1 MTKHAV
7 IHFYSAPTQ
16 SHPATSYTGHVG
28 DFHKPVMRPDLDGYS
43 EAPGPAQKA
52 EAAHD
57 LAHLLIHDPSVPRDQ
72 AATDRF
78 IALEQEFGLETL
90 AELWSSAPA
99 VSLPGALYRL
109 YALHSWIT
117 RRPDEASGWFS
128 AGRSSSPAE
137 VVAGVADPPGPREVE
152 SMAREILS
160 GAFRGDF
167 AHACDRAAAFVF
179 VAARG
184 RATEDGPG
192 LAEFHRMGE
201 DLRAAARLYREGDL
215 A

>member
-1 MTKHAV
+1 MTKHARFH
-7 IHFYSAPTQ
+7 IYSAPTAN
-16 SHPATSYTGHVG
+16 PTTSYTGRVG
-28 DFHKPVMRPDLDGYS
+28 DFHKPVMRADLDGYS
-43 EAPGPAQKA
+43 GAPGPAQKA
-52 EAAHD
+52 EAAHN
-57 LAHLLIHDPSVPRDQ
+57 LAHLLIHAPSVPRDQ

-78 IALEQEFGLETL
+78 VALEQEFGLETL

-128 AGRSSSPAE
+128 AGRSTSPAE
-137 VVAGVADPPGPREVE
+137 VVAGVADPPGPREVAA
-152 SMAREILS
+152 MAREILS
-160 GAFRGDF
+160 GAFHGDF

-201 DLRAAARLYREGDL
+201 DLRSSARLYREGNL

>member
-1 MTKHAV
+1 M
-7 IHFYSAPTQ
+7 
-16 SHPATSYTGHVG
+16 G

-117 RRPDEASGWFS
+117 RQPDEASGWFS
-128 AGRSSSPAE
+128 AGRLSSPAE

-201 DLRAAARLYREGDL
+201 DLRAAARLYREGGL